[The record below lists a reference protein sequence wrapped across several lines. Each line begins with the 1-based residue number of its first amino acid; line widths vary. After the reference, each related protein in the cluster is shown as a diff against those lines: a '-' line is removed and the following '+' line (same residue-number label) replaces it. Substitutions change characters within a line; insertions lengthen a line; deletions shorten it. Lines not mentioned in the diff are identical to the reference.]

1 MSSIEA
7 IHSSGRRDVS
17 SSPDLK
23 ARFFATLRAAFG
35 RLERQVEKRN
45 SRLLLLELTEHQL
58 KDIGISRA
66 DADGE
71 AARLFWD

>member
-7 IHSSGRRDVS
+7 INSSARRGVS
-17 SSPDLK
+17 STPDLK
-23 ARFFATLRAAFG
+23 TSFFATVRAAFG
-35 RLERQVEKRN
+35 RLERQIEKRN
-45 SRLLLLELTEHQL
+45 SRRLLLELTEHQL

-71 AARLFWD
+71 AARRFWD